1 MNATRTSLPT
11 GPCTQVVIGSE
22 LDGAR
27 GLARERRLIMRIEHR
42 ALLNRL
48 AGLDKHTREY
58 WATRRDADVI
68 EARLRA
74 DRRKYRKLMSA

>member
-48 AGLDKHTREY
+48 ASLDKHTHEY
-58 WATRRDADVI
+58 WDTRRAADDI
-68 EARLRA
+68 EARLRK
-74 DRRKYRKLMSA
+74 DTRKYRKLMAN